1 MDGIKIIN
9 KNGIK
14 LCLDCMPLPSFG
26 QMGEIVERLNSSMNH
41 SRMVLT
47 ANDPNEGSKVIY
59 DPDIPWDEKFNITQ
73 GKTAFWSRSRKD
85 ENGYFFIQNDKSKQ
99 RLYGIENDMFTNGPL
114 PNGM

>member
-1 MDGIKIIN
+1 MIFHKAALWKVDGIKIIN

-41 SRMVLT
+41 SCMVLT

-59 DPDIPWDEKFNITQ
+59 DPDIQLFAKVYTRLVFSYWTFNLNHYIC
-73 GKTAFWSRSRKD
+73 
-85 ENGYFFIQNDKSKQ
+85 
-99 RLYGIENDMFTNGPL
+99 
-114 PNGM
+114 